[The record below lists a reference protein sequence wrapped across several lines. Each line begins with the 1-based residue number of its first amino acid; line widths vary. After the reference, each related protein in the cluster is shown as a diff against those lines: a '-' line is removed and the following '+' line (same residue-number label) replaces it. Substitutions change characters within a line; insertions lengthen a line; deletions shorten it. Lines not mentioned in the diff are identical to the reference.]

1 MSDTSFDQVVGIPHW
16 NDHSLKTVIDE
27 TNFTEEVKDILTAI
41 HKMTVRFCQ
50 DHGLNH
56 ESVSIT
62 SGHFVEILS
71 RIEEGVE
78 IKINQN
84 KQKVE
89 DLKSIVKV
97 MEACQESIS
106 KYQAML
112 NQNNQ
117 LIDTVKEELKGIK
130 KNVKALNEGLENL
143 SKEVEAEGTVNE
155 GLKASVDGLEE
166 KYRDIK
172 EASFDEHSRV
182 IALIKTLR
190 PEEKFAFSKPLI
202 VHEDV
207 EKICSILMILLKM
220 DVFGWKP
227 FKDKFLSDDWQKR
240 LVELDPDQCK
250 HKQVFYSNILK
261 MNRKISCASK

>member
-1 MSDTSFDQVVGIPHW
+1 MIDQ
-16 NDHSLKTVIDE
+16 
-27 TNFTEEVKDILTAI
+27 TNFSEEVKDILTAI

-56 ESVSIT
+56 ECVSIT

-71 RIEEGVE
+71 RIEESVE

-97 MEACQESIS
+97 MEACQESIG
-106 KYQAML
+106 KYQTQL
-112 NQNNQ
+112 DQNNQ

-130 KNVKALNEGLENL
+130 KNVKTLNEGLENL
-143 SKEVEAEGTVNE
+143 SKEVDAEGSVND
-155 GLKASVDGLEE
+155 GLRTSVEGLEE

-172 EASFDEHSRV
+172 EASFDEHSSV
-182 IALIKTLR
+182 IAQIKALR

-250 HKQVFYSNILK
+250 HKQVFIIAMCGTCVIIIWLITLQFDRCSLST
-261 MNRKISCASK
+261 RS